1 VAVTFDGPNLRIQ
14 LTTVGDYD
22 AQVDLY
28 SDWKEWTQA
37 GDNAKYPQAFDTT
50 GGDDTGGG
58 QTIAPYF
65 FLRNDLG
72 WRIQAPEADGQIVIE
87 GNLFARD
94 PDLPIFLPPVGDFTV
109 LAILKISNQAI
120 VVETGTSGLTPE
132 EAAALASIDANVDV
146 AVSTRGTD
154 QGTAD
159 AVWNKTL
166 P

>member
-1 VAVTFDGPNLRIQ
+1 MAVTFNGPELRIE
-14 LTTVGDYD
+14 LTTVGSYD
-22 AQVDLY
+22 AQIDLY
-28 SDWKEWTQA
+28 SDWKEWTQV
-37 GDNAKYPQAFDTT
+37 GENAKFPKAFDTT

-58 QTIAPYF
+58 QSVAPYF

-72 WRIQAPEADGQIVIE
+72 WRIAAPEADRQIILL

-94 PDLPIFLPPVGDFTV
+94 PNLPSFLPPAGDFTV
-109 LAILKISNQAI
+109 LILQKVSPQAI

-154 QGTAD
+154 AGTAD